1 MYGYRIKN
9 GIAVIDE
16 QEAAV
21 IIGIF
26 NGYLS
31 GMSLTAAAENAGQP
45 MVHSR
50 VKNIIKRT
58 CYVGDD
64 FYPAIVSKQ
73 TFARSNAELI
83 RRADK
88 HYRGSKRK
96 APPIFRE
103 FTLSVPTMQ
112 FEDPIRQAEY
122 IYSLIEV
129 RK

>member
-1 MYGYRIKN
+1 MYGYRIEN

-16 QEAAV
+16 QEVAV

-31 GMSLTAAAENAGQP
+31 GMSLTAAAKNAGQP
-45 MVHSR
+45 MVHSC

-58 CYVGDD
+58 CYAGDD
-64 FYPAIVSKQ
+64 FYPASVSKQ
-73 TFARSNAELI
+73 TLARANAELI

-88 HYRGSKRK
+88 QCKGSRRK
-96 APPIFRE
+96 APPIFKE
-103 FTLSVPTMQ
+103 FTLSGPAMQ
-112 FEDPIRQAEY
+112 CEDPIRQAEY
-122 IYSLIEV
+122 VYSLIEV

>member
-1 MYGYRIKN
+1 MYGYRIEN

-73 TFARSNAELI
+73 TFARANAEVI

-88 HYRGSKRK
+88 HYRGSRRT

-103 FTLSVPTMQ
+103 FTLSVPAMQ

>member
-1 MYGYRIKN
+1 MYGYRIEN

-16 QEAAV
+16 QEVAV

-31 GMSLTAAAENAGQP
+31 GMSLTAAAKNAGQP

-58 CYVGDD
+58 CYAGDD

-73 TFARSNAELI
+73 TLARANAELI

-88 HYRGSKRK
+88 HCKGNRRK
-96 APPIFRE
+96 APPIFKE
-103 FTLSVPTMQ
+103 FTLSVPAMQ
-112 FEDPIRQAEY
+112 FEDPLRQAEY
-122 IYSLIEV
+122 VYSLIEV

>member
-1 MYGYRIKN
+1 M
-9 GIAVIDE
+9 
-16 QEAAV
+16 AV

-31 GMSLTAAAENAGQP
+31 GMSLTAAAKNAGQP
-45 MVHSR
+45 MVHSC

-58 CYVGDD
+58 CYAGDD

-73 TFARSNAELI
+73 TLARANAELI

-88 HYRGSKRK
+88 HCKGSRRK
-96 APPIFRE
+96 APPIFKE
-103 FTLSVPTMQ
+103 FTLSVPAMQ

-122 IYSLIEV
+122 VYSLIEV

>member
-1 MYGYRIKN
+1 MYGYRIEN

-16 QEAAV
+16 QEVAV

-31 GMSLTAAAENAGQP
+31 GMSLTAAAKNAGQP
-45 MVHSR
+45 MVHSC

-58 CYVGDD
+58 CYAGDD

-73 TFARSNAELI
+73 TLARANAELI
-83 RRADK
+83 RRTDK
-88 HYRGSKRK
+88 HCKGSRRK
-96 APPIFRE
+96 APPIFKE
-103 FTLSVPTMQ
+103 FTLSVPAMQ

-122 IYSLIEV
+122 VYSLIEV

>member
-1 MYGYRIKN
+1 MYGYRIEN

-16 QEAAV
+16 QEVAV

-31 GMSLTAAAENAGQP
+31 GMSLTAAAKNAGQP
-45 MVHSR
+45 MVHSC

-58 CYVGDD
+58 CYAGDD

-73 TFARSNAELI
+73 TLARANEELI

-88 HYRGSKRK
+88 HCKGSRRK
-96 APPIFRE
+96 APPIFKE
-103 FTLSVPTMQ
+103 FTLSVPAMQ

-122 IYSLIEV
+122 VYSLIEV

>member
-1 MYGYRIKN
+1 MYGYRIEN

-16 QEAAV
+16 QEVAV

-31 GMSLTAAAENAGQP
+31 GMSLTAAAKNAGQP
-45 MVHSR
+45 MVHSC

-58 CYVGDD
+58 CYAGDD

-73 TFARSNAELI
+73 TLARANAELI

-88 HYRGSKRK
+88 HCKGSRRK
-96 APPIFRE
+96 APPIFKE
-103 FTLSVPTMQ
+103 FTLSVPAMQ

-122 IYSLIEV
+122 VYILIEV

>member
-1 MYGYRIKN
+1 MYGYRIEN

-16 QEAAV
+16 QEVAV

-31 GMSLTAAAENAGQP
+31 GMSLTAAAKNAGQP
-45 MVHSR
+45 MVHSC

-58 CYVGDD
+58 CYAGDD

-73 TFARSNAELI
+73 TLARANAELI

-88 HYRGSKRK
+88 HCKGSRRK
-96 APPIFRE
+96 APPIFKD
-103 FTLSVPTMQ
+103 FTLSVPAMQ

-122 IYSLIEV
+122 VYSLIEV

>member
-1 MYGYRIKN
+1 MYGYRIEN

-16 QEAAV
+16 QEVAV

-31 GMSLTAAAENAGQP
+31 GMSLTAAAKNAGQP

-58 CYVGDD
+58 CYVSDD

-73 TFARSNAELI
+73 TFARANAELI

-88 HYRGSKRK
+88 HCKGNRRK
-96 APPIFRE
+96 APPIFKE
-103 FTLSVPTMQ
+103 FTLSVPAMQ
-112 FEDPIRQAEY
+112 FEDPLRQAEY

>member
-1 MYGYRIKN
+1 MYGYRIEN

-31 GMSLTAAAENAGQP
+31 GMSLTAAAENAGKP

-73 TFARSNAELI
+73 TFARANAELI
-83 RRADK
+83 RRANK
-88 HYRGSKRK
+88 HCRGSKRK
-96 APPIFRE
+96 TPPIFKE
-103 FTLSVPTMQ
+103 FTLSVPAMQ

>member
-1 MYGYRIKN
+1 MYGYRIEN

-16 QEAAV
+16 QEVAV

-31 GMSLTAAAENAGQP
+31 GMSLTAAAKNAGQP

-58 CYVGDD
+58 CYAGDD

-73 TFARSNAELI
+73 TLARANAELI
-83 RRADK
+83 RRANN

-96 APPIFRE
+96 TPPIFKE
-103 FTLSVPTMQ
+103 FTLSVPAMQ
-112 FEDPIRQAEY
+112 FEDPLRQAEY
-122 IYSLIEV
+122 ICSLIEV

>member
-1 MYGYRIKN
+1 MYGYRIEN

-73 TFARSNAELI
+73 TFARANAELI
-83 RRADK
+83 RRANK
-88 HYRGSKRK
+88 HCRGSRRI
-96 APPIFRE
+96 APPIFKE
-103 FTLSVPTMQ
+103 FTLSVPAMQ
-112 FEDPIRQAEY
+112 FEDPMRQAEY

>member
-1 MYGYRIKN
+1 MESVSTVLVSVRST
-9 GIAVIDE
+9 
-16 QEAAV
+16 V

-73 TFARSNAELI
+73 TFARANAELI
-83 RRADK
+83 RRANK
-88 HYRGSKRK
+88 HYKGSRRK
-96 APPIFRE
+96 APPIFKE
-103 FTLSVPTMQ
+103 FTLSVPAMQ
-112 FEDPIRQAEY
+112 FEDPMRQAEY

-129 RK
+129 KK

>member
-1 MYGYRIKN
+1 MYGYRIEN

-16 QEAAV
+16 QEVAV

-31 GMSLTAAAENAGQP
+31 GMSLTAAAKNAGQP
-45 MVHSR
+45 MVHSC

-58 CYVGDD
+58 CYAGDD

-73 TFARSNAELI
+73 TLARANAELI

-88 HYRGSKRK
+88 HCKGSRRK
-96 APPIFRE
+96 APPIFKE
-103 FTLSVPTMQ
+103 FTLSVPAMQ

-122 IYSLIEV
+122 VYSLIEV

>member
-1 MYGYRIKN
+1 MYGYRIEN

-31 GMSLTAAAENAGQP
+31 GMSLTATAENAGQP

-73 TFARSNAELI
+73 TFARANAELI
-83 RRADK
+83 RRANK
-88 HYRGSKRK
+88 HCRGSRRK
-96 APPIFRE
+96 APPIFKE
-103 FTLSVPTMQ
+103 FTLSVPAMQ
-112 FEDPIRQAEY
+112 FEVPIRQAEY

>member
-1 MYGYRIKN
+1 MYGYRIEN

-16 QEAAV
+16 QEVAV

-31 GMSLTAAAENAGQP
+31 GMSLTAAAKNAGQP
-45 MVHSR
+45 MVHSC

-58 CYVGDD
+58 CYAGDD

-73 TFARSNAELI
+73 TLARANAELI

-88 HYRGSKRK
+88 HCKGSRRK
-96 APPIFRE
+96 APPIFKE
-103 FTLSVPTMQ
+103 FTLSVPAMQ

-122 IYSLIEV
+122 VYSLI
-129 RK
+129 

>member
-1 MYGYRIKN
+1 MYGYRIGN

-16 QEAAV
+16 QEVAV

-31 GMSLTAAAENAGQP
+31 GMSLTAAAKNAGQP
-45 MVHSR
+45 MVHSC

-58 CYVGDD
+58 CYAGDD

-73 TFARSNAELI
+73 TLARANAELI

-88 HYRGSKRK
+88 HCKGSRRK
-96 APPIFRE
+96 APPIFKE
-103 FTLSVPTMQ
+103 FTLSVPAMQ

-122 IYSLIEV
+122 VYSLIEV

>member
-1 MYGYRIKN
+1 MYGYRIEN

-16 QEAAV
+16 QEVAV

-31 GMSLTAAAENAGQP
+31 GMSLTAAAKNAGQP
-45 MVHSR
+45 MVHSC
-50 VKNIIKRT
+50 VKIIIKRT
-58 CYVGDD
+58 CYAGDD

-73 TFARSNAELI
+73 TLARANAELI

-88 HYRGSKRK
+88 HCKGSRRK
-96 APPIFRE
+96 APPIFKE
-103 FTLSVPTMQ
+103 FTLSVPAMQ

-122 IYSLIEV
+122 VYSLIEV

>member
-1 MYGYRIKN
+1 MYGYRIEN

-16 QEAAV
+16 QEVAV

-31 GMSLTAAAENAGQP
+31 GMSLTAAAKNAGQP
-45 MVHSR
+45 MVHSC

-58 CYVGDD
+58 CYAGDD

-73 TFARSNAELI
+73 TLARANAELI

-88 HYRGSKRK
+88 HCKGSRRK
-96 APPIFRE
+96 APPIFKE
-103 FTLSVPTMQ
+103 FTLSVPAMQ

-122 IYSLIEV
+122 VYHLIEV

>member
-1 MYGYRIKN
+1 MYGYRIEN

-16 QEAAV
+16 QEVAV

-31 GMSLTAAAENAGQP
+31 GMSLTAAAKNAGQP
-45 MVHSR
+45 MVHSC

-58 CYVGDD
+58 CYAGDD

-73 TFARSNAELI
+73 TLARANAELI

-88 HYRGSKRK
+88 HCKGSRRK
-96 APPIFRE
+96 APPIFKE
-103 FTLSVPTMQ
+103 FTLSVPAMQ

-122 IYSLIEV
+122 VYSLISL
-129 RK
+129 

>member
-1 MYGYRIKN
+1 MYGYRIEN

-16 QEAAV
+16 QEVAV

-31 GMSLTAAAENAGQP
+31 GMRLTAAAKNAGQP
-45 MVHSR
+45 MVHSC

-58 CYVGDD
+58 CYAGDD

-73 TFARSNAELI
+73 TLARANAELI

-88 HYRGSKRK
+88 HCKGSRRK
-96 APPIFRE
+96 APPIFKE
-103 FTLSVPTMQ
+103 FTLSVPAMQ

-122 IYSLIEV
+122 VYSLIEV